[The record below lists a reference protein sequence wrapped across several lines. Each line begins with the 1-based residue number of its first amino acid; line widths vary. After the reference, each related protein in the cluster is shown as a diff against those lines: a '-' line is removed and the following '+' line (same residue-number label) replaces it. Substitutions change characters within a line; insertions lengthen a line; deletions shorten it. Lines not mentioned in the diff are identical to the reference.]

1 MYTANQLK
9 HASTGERMKK
19 EEKSIRGIFERPLGS
34 GCWWINYYAAGKQH
48 REKAGRKSDAIA
60 LYQKRK
66 ADARRKLKLPELVP
80 GKVVTFAHLSAMAV
94 AHAEAHLQTARDY
107 KSKDAQL

>member
-1 MYTANQLK
+1 
-9 HASTGERMKK
+9 MKK